1 MKKIQKIIFTLIY
14 TFLVMTAGFAADFT
28 WTGTQNTDWND
39 YRNWN
44 KNGSP
49 AALGETPA
57 AGDDVIIPS
66 TTNKPEI
73 TNNDVSIKSL
83 TINSGAQLTISNG
96 KTLTLS
102 GNFTH
107 NGGTFSA
114 GPNTTVTFNGSNS
127 KITGTGSLEPL
138 FGNLTIDA
146 LPAKLELEKNI
157 KIAGTFTKNGDFHAN
172 NDTTVTFT
180 NLTSTITAPVNSE
193 PTFWNLTIA
202 GSAGLQ
208 LGSNIKVAGTF
219 TNGGN
224 FTDNG
229 KTVTFVG
236 YGSKI
241 TSTANETEFSTLA
254 IDKRE
259 PLMPPSFNHNKLTL
273 TAGTKIKIKIFNNID
288 KGTLNAENNTEIT
301 VTEKF
306 NNPQGKFEPG
316 TSTVKLI
323 PSGNTVTIT
332 GTNIETDTTFNNLS
346 LTNGGGKTLKIN
358 GKISVNGNLVLQ
370 GTNVGSLL
378 TIAGGTG
385 GPGIVLN
392 IDKSGGQ
399 YLDVKSNIPITGTQ
413 TYTTSQSRPENMT
426 SPPAN
431 WIFDN
436 CNNTDA
442 TPVKWTAGASSG
454 HETKWDNR
462 DNWVPKGVPGI
473 NTYVKILSVANSKYP
488 KLESNTYA
496 KAKKVTVEAG
506 TEIDCDEYVISSVNT
521 VPPAPQTNPCSLE
534 NYGTLKMKGTGLQN
548 SWFTKITLKT
558 DSSIEYY
565 GTPPSAIDVWAG
577 PYENLKVSGS
587 RQNLRASSITVNKDF
602 TVASASFTQ
611 AAGTFIFN
619 GSSTIDG
626 TGAISFNNLS
636 VASSK
641 SVTLNK
647 DIAVGGAFI
656 NSSGATFNANG
667 KNITFGGNFTNGGT
681 FTPGTN
687 TVTFNGSSTIGGSG
701 AISFNNLS
709 VASSKSVTL
718 NKDITVNGAFIN
730 SNGATFNASTY
741 NITLNSTFSNS
752 GTFNSTD
759 GTNNSF
765 TFNGSFT
772 NSGTFNANADNIT
785 FIGTTFTNSGTFA
798 AGTNNTVTL
807 NPPPGG
813 TVTITGTGTETA
825 TKFHNLSLTG
835 AGGKTLT
842 INGKI
847 SVNGNLTLQ
856 GSGAADAQLLTI
868 AGGTNSPG
876 IELSAD
882 QTGNGKWLKVH
893 TNVPM
898 IPESGGKTYTVT
910 ESKAHE
916 VSGFLISD
924 GNPKNWIFSGYAGPM
939 TWKGTHSSNWNGWQN
954 WQPCGIPGV
963 NSDVTIPQK
972 EAAAHYPK
980 LTAAGAQAK
989 SVTVNSGAELDL
1001 GGQIIKKGT
1010 GSNDFTPLTN
1020 NGTLKMMGTS
1030 SASDPKGQKEW
1041 FENAIISFSDSSTVE
1056 YYGASPA
1063 ASDIWAGPYQN
1074 LKVSGGKTSFTTG
1087 YLKVNEYF
1095 TVDTT
1100 GSFIINADSQSYTK
1114 MVTLNKSTTFSS
1126 TNAGGTVFE
1135 SFLMTNGN
1143 TVDFSGN
1150 GKIETKKDIYG
1161 YGNIN
1166 VISNTGGE
1174 WTSSEKIQANII
1186 NTQRKWTSLDNVTAN
1201 GSITA
1206 NDWTAAGNVT
1216 LKGNLT
1222 VARFNQ
1228 TAGTLT
1234 FNGTGIEQELKFT
1247 GAGNKNIYN
1256 LTIDNGA
1263 KVKLGSEIKVK
1274 ETFLNK
1280 GTFNHNNKK
1289 VTFTGAASIGIS
1301 GDSGQITEFYDI
1313 EIASSASLTLNQDIK
1328 IKKDFSNS
1336 GGFTV
1341 NGKTVSFV
1349 KGSAPVSAASTI
1361 SGNAVSF
1368 ANLSIESGKTLTL
1381 NNASLEISGTL
1392 TNDGVFDAQAHNK
1405 TVTFIGTNAEI
1416 TRTQASPSP
1425 MPENKFHI
1433 LKIADSATLK
1443 VVLSG
1448 INNNEHN
1455 KFVQIDIKNSF
1466 VNGQDGIFIPHFS
1479 NFVFSGTANTNSINH
1494 NINFTDITIPSTGS
1508 LTLNKPITVG
1518 GTFTSNGTFTAGAN
1532 KVTFRGGNHGLEIT
1546 KGTGSSGTM
1555 TFSEIE
1561 ILGDAHL
1568 ALKRDITVTEKIY
1581 YTEKNGN
1588 LGKFTAD
1595 PGTTVTLNPPP
1606 GGTVTITGT
1615 GTVGDTA
1622 FNNLSLTGAG
1632 GKTLTINGK
1641 ISVNGNLTLQGSGAA
1656 DAQLLTIAGGTNSP
1670 GIELSANQTG
1680 NGKWLNVHT
1689 NVPMIPES
1697 GGKTYTVTESKAH
1710 EVSGF
1715 PLSDGNPKNW
1725 IFSGYAG
1732 SMTWKGTHSNNW
1744 NGWQNWRPYGIPGGN
1759 SDVTIP
1765 QKEAAAHYP
1774 KLTANVSAKSVTVNT
1789 GAELDLTH
1797 YTIKKGPPTAKL
1809 TNNGTIKMTGSGDQL
1824 SWFSAGNNDNI
1835 TLGNTST
1842 VEYYDAPPSNANI
1855 WAGPY
1860 ENLKVSGGKT
1870 SFTTGNLI
1878 VNKAF
1883 TVDTTG
1889 SFTVN
1894 ADSQNYKGAVELKK
1908 ETTFKSDLSVG
1919 TIFENNLK
1927 TFGNSITFDGNGEI
1941 KTRDIMLALGSGTI
1955 AVKEGTGDWTSAG
1968 QITVKDII
1976 VKRNWT
1982 SSSHITA
1989 SGDITADNT
1998 AHTNIWT
2005 SNLGDIKLA
2014 GNLTAAQFN
2023 QTAGTLTFNGTGTPE
2038 QELKFTGAGNK
2049 NIKNLAI
2056 NSSAKVKLGSNI
2068 TIQGNFTNSGTFD
2081 ATTVPG
2087 YTITLTNGADHTITG
2102 TGTASN
2108 TKFHNLSLTGA
2119 GGKKL
2124 VIDKKISVLGNLTLT
2139 GTSTDKLTIEGV
2151 STNSSIALTTA
2162 NSAHGQYLKVRTNIP
2177 ITGGTYTAED
2187 SLPDGSDTDIQ
2198 AGKPENWIFTNYNG
2212 TLTWKGSVDSNWNDR
2227 RNWEPALAIPGINT
2241 DVTIPQKAG
2250 PAHHYPIL
2258 AGNAEANSITIA
2270 APATLDLN
2278 GFVISDNSGRS
2289 PLAVHG
2295 TLKLKGTADQ
2305 KNWFA
2310 AASPADKIT
2319 LQNTST
2325 VVYYDNSTANI
2336 WGGTYYKLQAQ
2347 NRDKLITG
2355 GDFLTVEGTFKVT
2368 HTTPPSTL
2376 EIDTGN
2382 GAQHYKSSITATGIN
2397 LSFKTASLK
2406 TMKDTPANLTEVTA
2420 ANITVNGD
2428 WTSNSTVNAQTVT
2441 VLSGGSWTSKK
2452 GKITLTGNLD
2462 AAKFVQNEGDLIFNG
2477 TGNRQLSINSSDS
2490 KIKNLVINAT
2500 ASVKLGS
2507 NITIQGN
2514 FTNSGTFDA
2523 TNTGS
2528 PPGYTVTLTND
2539 GNHDITGS
2547 NTAAGTKFYNLICIN
2562 AGGKQIKFNKKISVH
2577 GNLTLQ
2583 GSSISNL
2590 LNISG
2595 TDNDAE
2601 IYVKSNQGTA
2611 SGYECKWLGVAENLP
2626 IKSLTSSTYTCTT
2639 DESKPTGNINSIIA
2653 GKPENWIFTNVY
2665 ELRWTGEAN
2674 DNNWNNPNNWRP
2686 RTSHAPKPTQ
2696 FATVRAVAAGK
2707 HPILGSGDYY
2717 AKKVEVVGTATL
2729 DLADKLI
2736 YSNTAKTATA
2746 ELTAKGTLRLKG
2758 TDGQKNWFEHSNL
2771 SNRMTITQNSTVEY
2785 YNSAPPT
2792 IKLWGGG
2799 TDGYNKLI
2807 LNNIGTCET
2816 ENSNLKV
2823 NGELSVEGSNVTI
2836 NSGGGTQ
2843 TYNGAINATGK
2854 DITIEGSTITTKH
2867 NITANKIKVL
2877 GDWNSNSGTI
2887 TASTNIEAAKW
2898 TSADE
2903 VITRAGNNITVT
2915 GAWDS
2920 KGSTITA
2927 NNIEAKKNWDSSGNV
2942 TSNGNIKVDNG
2953 YLWKPTAGDI
2963 KLKGNLTAGKFNQTG
2978 GTLTFNGTGTPEQEL
2993 KFTGAGDKNIF
3004 NLTIDSGA
3012 KVKLGSN
3019 ITIQRNFTNS
3029 GTFNDYTY
3037 TVTLSPTGNTVTI
3050 TGTGTASNTKFN
3062 KLECTTSTTTKTLNI
3077 SGKISVTGT
3086 LTLSGASGKPLTING
3101 SNSAEIHLSN
3111 SHGLTSGTAKGN
3123 FLMIYTGKV
3132 RIQSTGSTGKYYVV
3146 KDSKDDSGS
3155 TISKNGWIF
3164 YKDSLQIVN
3173 SFAKPNDNHIYLLFD
3188 DDSLSTEEFHSLNAL
3203 THSLQITDGVTT
3215 YTSNLQTVHKEPS
3228 SYIPSG
3234 HSLWKIQLDGT
3245 QKFNPDDILKSTYQ
3259 VSLNYFGTLKHKA
3272 QISDIGI
3279 DMVKPLT
3286 ASNSIVLRNF
3296 NAGDN
3301 DPALPT
3307 LDVRVLAEKAPSSSN
3322 VILHFFSKNSAEHK
3336 FWHPD
3341 TIPSPPGSFA
3351 NPQAGTTNYSPTL
3364 NGNLITSIIPSTDPS
3379 LKEGKVGQFM
3389 YVYNNWLPCARLR
3402 NPNDIL
3408 SFDVWNFK
3416 IVGVRMQKGGVS
3428 IFDNVVNPHKGQSA
3442 TIAAHLKKSGMLT
3455 IQIMTLDGNIV
3466 RTLTRSHHNAGDHF
3480 YLWDGRNNGGNP
3492 VASGMYFVRIAGP
3505 DIDEV
3510 RKILII
3516 K

>member
-14 TFLVMTAGFAADFT
+14 TLFVMAAGFAADFT
-28 WTGTQNTDWND
+28 W
-39 YRNWN
+39 
-44 KNGSP
+44 NGSNSSAWNASSNWTLSGTLP
-49 AALGETPA
+49 PGHLGYPSSSSDTA
-57 AGDDVIIPS
+57 IITSNGNAPVLN
-66 TTNKPEI
+66 T
-73 TNNDVSIKSL
+73 SIPINLNSL
-83 TINSGAQLTISNG
+83 TINSGSLTITGNTS
-96 KTLTLS
+96 LTLS
-102 GNFTH
+102 GNFTN

-114 GPNTTVTFNGSNS
+114 WPNTTVTFNGSSS
-127 KITGTGSLEPL
+127 KITGTGSSEPL

-172 NDTTVTFT
+172 NYTTVTFT
-180 NLTSTITAPVNSE
+180 NSTSTITAPVNSE

-219 TNGGN
+219 TNNGS
-224 FTDNG
+224 FTHNS
-229 KTVTFVG
+229 KAVTFVG
-236 YGSKI
+236 FGSKI
-241 TSTANETEFSTLA
+241 TGTATETEFSTLA

-259 PLMPPSFNHNKLTL
+259 LPAPPPYNKVTL
-273 TAGTKIKIKIFNNID
+273 ADGKKIKIKVFKNIY
-288 KGTLNAENNTEIT
+288 KGTFNAGSGTEIT
-301 VTEKF
+301 VTEEF
-306 NNPQGKFEPG
+306 DNTDGTFEPE
-316 TSTVKLI
+316 TSTVKLV

-332 GTNIETDTTFNNLS
+332 GSGNATHTKFYKLKLI
-346 LTNGGGKTLKIN
+346 NGGNKTLKIKN
-358 GKISVNGNLVLQ
+358 KISVAEKGLELEGGSASPPSKDPLTVSPESTGEINFYTPPTPIT
-370 GTNVGSLL
+370 GTPPKGKYL
-378 TIAGGTG
+378 TVNAGIPIAGGTYTVVQSK
-385 GPGIVLN
+385 P
-392 IDKSGGQ
+392 Q
-399 YLDVKSNIPITGTQ
+399 GTP
-413 TYTTSQSRPENMT
+413 S
-426 SPPAN
+426 AN
-431 WIFDN
+431 WIFEDCLIN
-436 CNNTDA
+436 MTWTGENSTQNWNDYA
-442 TPVKWTAGASSG
+442 NWSPNGIPGIHTPVTIQTTS
-454 HETKWDNR
+454 R
-462 DNWVPKGVPGI
+462 
-473 NTYVKILSVANSKYP
+473 YP
-488 KLESNTYA
+488 KLTANVSAES
-496 KAKKVTVEAG
+496 VTVNSGAELDLTHYTIKKGPPTAKLTNNG
-506 TEIDCDEYVISSVNT
+506 TI
-521 VPPAPQTNPCSLE
+521 
-534 NYGTLKMKGTGLQN
+534 KMTGSGDQL
-548 SWFTKITLKT
+548 SWFSAGNNDNITLGNT
-558 DSSIEYY
+558 STVEYY
-565 GTPPSAIDVWAG
+565 DAPPSNANVWAG
-577 PYENLKVSGS
+577 PYENLKVSGT
-587 RQNLRASSITVNKDF
+587 RQKLRASSITVNKDF
-602 TVASASFTQ
+602 TVASASFAQTS
-611 AAGTFIFN
+611 GTFIFN

-626 TGAISFNNLS
+626 TATISFHNLT

-656 NSSGATFNANG
+656 NNNGATFNANG
-667 KNITFGGNFTNGGT
+667 KDIIFNGNFTNDGA
-681 FTPGTN
+681 FTPGSN
-687 TVTFNGSSTIGGSG
+687 TVTFNGSSTIGGNG

-709 VASSKSVTL
+709 VASGKSVTL
-718 NKDITVNGAFIN
+718 NKDITVGGAFIN
-730 SNGATFNASTY
+730 SSGATFNASTY

-1595 PGTTVTLNPPP
+1595 SGTTVTLNPPP

-1670 GIELSANQTG
+1670 SIELSANQTG

-1732 SMTWKGTHSNNW
+1732 SMIWKGTHSNNW

-1908 ETTFKSDLSVG
+1908 ETTFKSDLPVG

-1927 TFGNSITFDGNGEI
+1927 AFGNSITFDGNGEI

-1955 AVKEGTGDWTSAG
+1955 TVKEGTGDWTSAG

-2005 SNLGDIKLA
+2005 SNFGDIKLA

-2198 AGKPENWIFTNYNG
+2198 VGKPENWIFTNYNG

-2336 WGGTYYKLQAQ
+2336 WGGTYYKLQVQ
-2347 NRDKLITG
+2347 NRDKLVTG
-2355 GDFLTVEGTFKVT
+2355 GAPLTVEGTFKVT
-2368 HTTPPSTL
+2368 HPTPPSTL

-2382 GAQHYKSSITATGIN
+2382 GAQHYKGSITATGIN

-2583 GSSISNL
+2583 GSGISNL

-3245 QKFNPDDILKSTYQ
+3245 QKFNPDDILNSVYQ
-3259 VSLNYFGTLKHKA
+3259 VDLNYFGTHKIKNY
-3272 QISDIGI
+3272 ISDIGI
-3279 DMVKPLT
+3279 GMVKPLT

>member
-14 TFLVMTAGFAADFT
+14 TLFVMAAGFAADFT

-102 GNFTH
+102 GNFTN

-114 GPNTTVTFNGSNS
+114 WPNTTVTFNGSSS
-127 KITGTGSLEPL
+127 KITGTGSSEPL

-157 KIAGTFTKNGDFHAN
+157 KIAGTFTQHGKFLV
-172 NDTTVTFT
+172 NDNTTVTFT
-180 NLTSTITAPVNSE
+180 GANSKIAGYSE
-193 PTFWNLTIA
+193 PTFFNLTIA
-202 GSAGLQ
+202 SGTLKLDRATVKIKGAFTNNGSFDHNNKTVIFNGLTGCSITGNETAFYN
-208 LGSNIKVAGTF
+208 LEVETNKTLSLDTNIIITNAMKNEGIFSTGTKTVTLTPVNNDLSIHGRDIATHTKF
-219 TNGGN
+219 YKLKLINGGN
-224 FTDNG
+224 
-229 KTVTFVG
+229 
-236 YGSKI
+236 
-241 TSTANETEFSTLA
+241 
-254 IDKRE
+254 
-259 PLMPPSFNHNKLTL
+259 
-273 TAGTKIKIKIFNNID
+273 
-288 KGTLNAENNTEIT
+288 
-301 VTEKF
+301 
-306 NNPQGKFEPG
+306 
-316 TSTVKLI
+316 
-323 PSGNTVTIT
+323 
-332 GTNIETDTTFNNLS
+332 
-346 LTNGGGKTLKIN
+346 KTLKIKN
-358 GKISVNGNLVLQ
+358 KISVAEKGLELEG
-370 GTNVGSLL
+370 GTASPPSKDPL
-378 TIAGGTG
+378 TVSPESAGEINFYTPPTPITGTPPKGKYLTVEAGIPIAGGTYTVVQSK
-385 GPGIVLN
+385 P
-392 IDKSGGQ
+392 Q
-399 YLDVKSNIPITGTQ
+399 GTP
-413 TYTTSQSRPENMT
+413 S
-426 SPPAN
+426 AN
-431 WIFDN
+431 WIFEDCLIN
-436 CNNTDA
+436 MTWTGGNSTQNWNDYA
-442 TPVKWTAGASSG
+442 NWSPNGIPGIHTPVTIQTTS
-454 HETKWDNR
+454 R
-462 DNWVPKGVPGI
+462 
-473 NTYVKILSVANSKYP
+473 YP
-488 KLESNTYA
+488 KLTANVSAES
-496 KAKKVTVEAG
+496 VTVNSGAELDLTHYTIKKGPPTAKLTNNG
-506 TEIDCDEYVISSVNT
+506 TI
-521 VPPAPQTNPCSLE
+521 
-534 NYGTLKMKGTGLQN
+534 KMTGSGDQL
-548 SWFTKITLKT
+548 SWFSAGNNDNITLGNT
-558 DSSIEYY
+558 STVEYY
-565 GTPPSAIDVWAG
+565 DAPPSNANVWAG
-577 PYENLKVSGS
+577 PYENLKVSGT

-602 TVASASFTQ
+602 TVVSLSFAQ
-611 AAGTFIFN
+611 AAGNFIFN
-619 GSSTIDG
+619 GSSTIGG
-626 TGAISFNNLS
+626 TGTISFYNLT

-656 NSSGATFNANG
+656 NNNGATFNAND
-667 KNITFGGNFTNGGT
+667 KNITFSGNFTNDGT
-681 FTPGTN
+681 FTPGSN
-687 TVTFNGSSTIGGSG
+687 IVTFNGTSTIGGNT
-701 AISFNNLS
+701 ITNFNNLS
-709 VASSKSVTL
+709 VASGKSVTL
-718 NKDITVNGAFIN
+718 NKNITVGGAFIN
-730 SNGATFNASTY
+730 NNGATFNASTY
-741 NITLNSTFSNS
+741 NITLNGTFSNS

-798 AGTNNTVTL
+798 AGTNN
-807 NPPPGG
+807 
-813 TVTITGTGTETA
+813 
-825 TKFHNLSLTG
+825 
-835 AGGKTLT
+835 
-842 INGKI
+842 
-847 SVNGNLTLQ
+847 
-856 GSGAADAQLLTI
+856 
-868 AGGTNSPG
+868 
-876 IELSAD
+876 
-882 QTGNGKWLKVH
+882 
-893 TNVPM
+893 
-898 IPESGGKTYTVT
+898 
-910 ESKAHE
+910 
-916 VSGFLISD
+916 
-924 GNPKNWIFSGYAGPM
+924 
-939 TWKGTHSSNWNGWQN
+939 
-954 WQPCGIPGV
+954 
-963 NSDVTIPQK
+963 
-972 EAAAHYPK
+972 
-980 LTAAGAQAK
+980 
-989 SVTVNSGAELDL
+989 
-1001 GGQIIKKGT
+1001 
-1010 GSNDFTPLTN
+1010 
-1020 NGTLKMMGTS
+1020 
-1030 SASDPKGQKEW
+1030 
-1041 FENAIISFSDSSTVE
+1041 
-1056 YYGASPA
+1056 
-1063 ASDIWAGPYQN
+1063 
-1074 LKVSGGKTSFTTG
+1074 
-1087 YLKVNEYF
+1087 
-1095 TVDTT
+1095 
-1100 GSFIINADSQSYTK
+1100 
-1114 MVTLNKSTTFSS
+1114 
-1126 TNAGGTVFE
+1126 
-1135 SFLMTNGN
+1135 
-1143 TVDFSGN
+1143 
-1150 GKIETKKDIYG
+1150 
-1161 YGNIN
+1161 
-1166 VISNTGGE
+1166 
-1174 WTSSEKIQANII
+1174 
-1186 NTQRKWTSLDNVTAN
+1186 
-1201 GSITA
+1201 
-1206 NDWTAAGNVT
+1206 
-1216 LKGNLT
+1216 
-1222 VARFNQ
+1222 
-1228 TAGTLT
+1228 
-1234 FNGTGIEQELKFT
+1234 
-1247 GAGNKNIYN
+1247 
-1256 LTIDNGA
+1256 
-1263 KVKLGSEIKVK
+1263 
-1274 ETFLNK
+1274 
-1280 GTFNHNNKK
+1280 
-1289 VTFTGAASIGIS
+1289 
-1301 GDSGQITEFYDI
+1301 
-1313 EIASSASLTLNQDIK
+1313 
-1328 IKKDFSNS
+1328 
-1336 GGFTV
+1336 
-1341 NGKTVSFV
+1341 
-1349 KGSAPVSAASTI
+1349 
-1361 SGNAVSF
+1361 
-1368 ANLSIESGKTLTL
+1368 
-1381 NNASLEISGTL
+1381 
-1392 TNDGVFDAQAHNK
+1392 
-1405 TVTFIGTNAEI
+1405 
-1416 TRTQASPSP
+1416 
-1425 MPENKFHI
+1425 
-1433 LKIADSATLK
+1433 
-1443 VVLSG
+1443 
-1448 INNNEHN
+1448 
-1455 KFVQIDIKNSF
+1455 
-1466 VNGQDGIFIPHFS
+1466 
-1479 NFVFSGTANTNSINH
+1479 
-1494 NINFTDITIPSTGS
+1494 
-1508 LTLNKPITVG
+1508 
-1518 GTFTSNGTFTAGAN
+1518 
-1532 KVTFRGGNHGLEIT
+1532 
-1546 KGTGSSGTM
+1546 
-1555 TFSEIE
+1555 
-1561 ILGDAHL
+1561 
-1568 ALKRDITVTEKIY
+1568 
-1581 YTEKNGN
+1581 
-1588 LGKFTAD
+1588 
-1595 PGTTVTLNPPP
+1595 TVTLNPPP

-1670 GIELSANQTG
+1670 GIELSADQTG
-1680 NGKWLNVHT
+1680 NGRWLKVHT

-1710 EVSGF
+1710 EVSGLS
-1715 PLSDGNPKNW
+1715 LSDGNPKNW

-1732 SMTWKGTHSNNW
+1732 PMTWKGTHSSDW
-1744 NGWQNWRPYGIPGGN
+1744 NGWQNWQPCGIPGVN

-1774 KLTANVSAKSVTVNT
+1774 KLTAAGAQAKSVTVNS
-1789 GAELDLTH
+1789 GAELDLGGQI
-1797 YTIKKGPPTAKL
+1797 IKKGTGPNDFTPL
-1809 TNNGTIKMTGSGDQL
+1809 TNNGTLKMTGTVETAGIKGQKEWFETVAISL
-1824 SWFSAGNNDNI
+1824 SNN
-1835 TLGNTST
+1835 ST
-1842 VEYYDAPPSNANI
+1842 VEYYGNTPAISNI

-1860 ENLKVSGGKT
+1860 KKLSVRDQKKGLNTGT
-1870 SFTTGNLI
+1870 SSLTVQESVFVASDVGADFTISAG
-1878 VNKAF
+1878 
-1883 TVDTTG
+1883 
-1889 SFTVN
+1889 
-1894 ADSQNYKGAVELKK
+1894 SQNYQGLVNIYKS
-1908 ETTFKSDLSVG
+1908 TTFSSTNAGGTVFESYLMTNGNTVG
-1919 TIFENNLK
+1919 F
-1927 TFGNSITFDGNGEI
+1927 SGNGKIET
-1941 KTRDIMLALGSGTI
+1941 KNDIYGYGSI
-1955 AVKEGTGDWTSAG
+1955 NIISNTGGAWTSSGKIEAN
-1968 QITVKDII
+1968 II
-1976 VKRNWT
+1976 NTQRNWT
-1982 SSSHITA
+1982 STGNVTANGSITA
-1989 SGDITADNT
+1989 NDWTAAGNVT
-1998 AHTNIWT
+1998 
-2005 SNLGDIKLA
+2005 LK
-2014 GNLTAAQFN
+2014 GNLTADQFN

-2102 TGTASN
+2102 TGTVGDTA
-2108 TKFHNLSLTGA
+2108 FHNLSLTGA

-2289 PLAVHG
+2289 PLTAHG

-2523 TNTGS
+2523 TNTGG

-2595 TDNDAE
+2595 TNNDAE

-2639 DESKPTGNINSIIA
+2639 DESKPTGNIDSIIA

-2696 FATVRAVAAGK
+2696 FATVRAVAADN
-2707 HPILGSGDYY
+2707 HPILGSVDYY

-2758 TDGQKNWFEHSNL
+2758 TDDQKTWFEHSNS

-2785 YNSAPPT
+2785 YSAPPT

-2807 LNNIGTCET
+2807 LNNIGTCT
-2816 ENSNLKV
+2816 TQNSNLTV
-2823 NGELSVEGSNVTI
+2823 NGELTVKSSNVTI

-2854 DITIEGSTITTKH
+2854 DITLEGSTIATKH

-2887 TASTNIEAAKW
+2887 TAGTDIEAAKW
-2898 TSADE
+2898 TSADG
-2903 VITRAGNNITVT
+2903 VITNARNNITVT

-2978 GTLTFNGTGTPEQEL
+2978 GTLTFNGSTDQNL
-2993 KFTGAGDKNIF
+2993 HFTGSGEKNIF
-3004 NLTIDSGA
+3004 NLTIDPGA
-3012 KVKLGSN
+3012 KVKLGSEIEVKGTFLN
-3019 ITIQRNFTNS
+3019 N
-3029 GTFNDYTY
+3029 GTFNTGTGNTITFKGVSFTNNGTFTAGATN
-3037 TVTLSPTGNTVTI
+3037 TVTLNPTGNTVTI
-3050 TGTGTASNTKFN
+3050 TGTDNPANTKFSN
-3062 KLECTTSTTTKTLNI
+3062 LECTTSTTTKTLNI
-3077 SGKISVTGT
+3077 SGKISSGD
-3086 LTLSGASGKPLTING
+3086 LILSGANGKPLTING

-3111 SHGLTSGTAKGN
+3111 SHGLDSSNNAKGN
-3123 FLMIYTGKV
+3123 YLKIYTGNVKI
-3132 RIQSTGSTGKYYVV
+3132 RPEGKYYVV
-3146 KDSKDDSGS
+3146 KNSKDDSGS

-3272 QISDIGI
+3272 HISDIGI

>member
-14 TFLVMTAGFAADFT
+14 TLFVMAAGFAADFT
-28 WTGTQNTDWND
+28 W
-39 YRNWN
+39 
-44 KNGSP
+44 NGSNSSAWNASSNWTLSGTLP
-49 AALGETPA
+49 PGHP
-57 AGDDVIIPS
+57 GYPS
-66 TTNKPEI
+66 TSSDTAII
-73 TNNDVSIKSL
+73 TSNGHAPALNTFIPINLNSL
-83 TINSGAQLTISNG
+83 KINSGSLNITGNTS
-96 KTLTLS
+96 LTLS

-114 GPNTTVTFNGSNS
+114 GPNTTVTFNGSSS
-127 KITGTGSLEPL
+127 KITGTGGSEPL
-138 FGNLTIDA
+138 FGNLTVA
-146 LPAKLELEKNI
+146 ANPAKLKLEKNI
-157 KIAGTFTKNGDFHAN
+157 KIAGTFTKNGGFYAN
-172 NDTTVTFT
+172 DYTTVTFT

-219 TNGGN
+219 TNNGS
-224 FTDNG
+224 FTHNS
-229 KTVTFVG
+229 KAVTFVG
-236 YGSKI
+236 FGSKI
-241 TSTANETEFSTLA
+241 TGTATETEFSTLA

-259 PLMPPSFNHNKLTL
+259 LPAPPPYNKVTL
-273 TAGTKIKIKIFNNID
+273 ADGKKIKIKVFKNIY
-288 KGTLNAENNTEIT
+288 KGTFNAGSGTEIT
-301 VTEKF
+301 VTEEF
-306 NNPQGKFEPG
+306 DNTDGTFEPK

-332 GTNIETDTTFNNLS
+332 GTGNATDTKFYKLK
-346 LTNGGGKTLKIN
+346 LINGGNKTLKIKN
-358 GKISVNGNLVLQ
+358 KISVAEKGLELEG
-370 GTNVGSLL
+370 GTASPPSKDPL
-378 TIAGGTG
+378 TVSPESAGEINFYTPPTPITGTPPKGKYLTVEAGIPIAGGTYTVVQSK
-385 GPGIVLN
+385 P
-392 IDKSGGQ
+392 Q
-399 YLDVKSNIPITGTQ
+399 GTP
-413 TYTTSQSRPENMT
+413 S
-426 SPPAN
+426 AN
-431 WIFDN
+431 WIFEDCLIN
-436 CNNTDA
+436 MTWTGGNSTQNWNDYA
-442 TPVKWTAGASSG
+442 NWSPNGIPGIHTPVTIQTTS
-454 HETKWDNR
+454 R
-462 DNWVPKGVPGI
+462 
-473 NTYVKILSVANSKYP
+473 YP
-488 KLESNTYA
+488 KLTANVSAES
-496 KAKKVTVEAG
+496 VTVNSGAELDLTHYTIKKGPPTAKLTNNG
-506 TEIDCDEYVISSVNT
+506 TI
-521 VPPAPQTNPCSLE
+521 
-534 NYGTLKMKGTGLQN
+534 KMTGSGDQL
-548 SWFTKITLKT
+548 SWFSAGNNDNITLGNT
-558 DSSIEYY
+558 STVEYY
-565 GTPPSAIDVWAG
+565 DAPPSNANVWAG
-577 PYENLKVSGS
+577 PYENLKVSGT
-587 RQNLRASSITVNKDF
+587 RQNLRALSITVNKDF
-602 TVASASFTQ
+602 TVASASFAQ
-611 AAGTFIFN
+611 ATGTFIFN

-626 TGAISFNNLS
+626 TGTISFYNLT

-687 TVTFNGSSTIGGSG
+687 TVTFNGTSTLSGTG

-709 VASSKSVTL
+709 VASGKSVTL
-718 NKDITVNGAFIN
+718 NKDITVGGAFIN
-730 SNGATFNASTY
+730 SSGATFNA
-741 NITLNSTFSNS
+741 
-752 GTFNSTD
+752 
-759 GTNNSF
+759 
-765 TFNGSFT
+765 NGK
-772 NSGTFNANADNIT
+772 NIT
-785 FIGTTFTNSGTFA
+785 FGGNFTNGGTFTPGT
-798 AGTNNTVTL
+798 NTVTL
-807 NPPPGG
+807 APSGN
-813 TVTITGTGTETA
+813 TVTITGTGTA
-825 TKFHNLSLTG
+825 SNTKFHHLSLTG

-1020 NGTLKMMGTS
+1020 NGTLKMTGTS

-1087 YLKVNEYF
+1087 DLKVNEYF

-1186 NTQRKWTSLDNVTAN
+1186 NTQRKWTSLDNITAN

-1216 LKGNLT
+1216 LKGNLIA
-1222 VARFNQ
+1222 VQFNQ

-1234 FNGTGIEQELKFT
+1234 FNGTGTPEQELKVT
-1247 GAGNKNIYN
+1247 GAGDKKINH
-1256 LTIDNGA
+1256 LTIDTGA
-1263 KVKLGSEIKVK
+1263 KVKLGSEIEVK
-1274 ETFLNK
+1274 GTFLNK
-1280 GTFNHNNKK
+1280 GTFTHNDKK
-1289 VTFTGAASIGIS
+1289 VSFTGAASIGS
-1301 GDSGQITEFYDI
+1301 VNPGQVTEFYDI

-1341 NGKTVSFV
+1341 NSKTVSFV

-1361 SGNAVSF
+1361 SGNGVSF
-1368 ANLSIESGKTLTL
+1368 ANLNIESGKTVTL
-1381 NNASLEISGTL
+1381 NNDSLEISGTL
-1392 TNDGVFDAQAHNK
+1392 TNDGIFDAQTNSK
-1405 TVTFIGTNAEI
+1405 TVTFTGTNAKI

-1595 PGTTVTLNPPP
+1595 SGTTVTLNPPP

-1615 GTVGDTA
+1615 GTASNTT
-1622 FNNLSLTGAG
+1622 FRNLSLTGAG
-1632 GKTLTINGK
+1632 GKTLT
-1641 ISVNGNLTLQGSGAA
+1641 
-1656 DAQLLTIAGGTNSP
+1656 
-1670 GIELSANQTG
+1670 
-1680 NGKWLNVHT
+1680 
-1689 NVPMIPES
+1689 
-1697 GGKTYTVTESKAH
+1697 
-1710 EVSGF
+1710 
-1715 PLSDGNPKNW
+1715 
-1725 IFSGYAG
+1725 
-1732 SMTWKGTHSNNW
+1732 
-1744 NGWQNWRPYGIPGGN
+1744 
-1759 SDVTIP
+1759 
-1765 QKEAAAHYP
+1765 
-1774 KLTANVSAKSVTVNT
+1774 
-1789 GAELDLTH
+1789 
-1797 YTIKKGPPTAKL
+1797 
-1809 TNNGTIKMTGSGDQL
+1809 
-1824 SWFSAGNNDNI
+1824 
-1835 TLGNTST
+1835 
-1842 VEYYDAPPSNANI
+1842 
-1855 WAGPY
+1855 
-1860 ENLKVSGGKT
+1860 
-1870 SFTTGNLI
+1870 
-1878 VNKAF
+1878 
-1883 TVDTTG
+1883 
-1889 SFTVN
+1889 
-1894 ADSQNYKGAVELKK
+1894 
-1908 ETTFKSDLSVG
+1908 
-1919 TIFENNLK
+1919 
-1927 TFGNSITFDGNGEI
+1927 
-1941 KTRDIMLALGSGTI
+1941 
-1955 AVKEGTGDWTSAG
+1955 
-1968 QITVKDII
+1968 
-1976 VKRNWT
+1976 
-1982 SSSHITA
+1982 
-1989 SGDITADNT
+1989 
-1998 AHTNIWT
+1998 
-2005 SNLGDIKLA
+2005 
-2014 GNLTAAQFN
+2014 
-2023 QTAGTLTFNGTGTPE
+2023 
-2038 QELKFTGAGNK
+2038 
-2049 NIKNLAI
+2049 
-2056 NSSAKVKLGSNI
+2056 
-2068 TIQGNFTNSGTFD
+2068 
-2081 ATTVPG
+2081 
-2087 YTITLTNGADHTITG
+2087 
-2102 TGTASN
+2102 
-2108 TKFHNLSLTGA
+2108 
-2119 GGKKL
+2119 
-2124 VIDKKISVLGNLTLT
+2124 IDKKISVLGNLTLT
-2139 GTSTDKLTIEGV
+2139 GTSTDKLTIEGI

-2212 TLTWKGSVDSNWNDR
+2212 TLTWKGSVDSNWNNR
-2227 RNWEPALAIPGINT
+2227 RNWEPALAIPGKNT
-2241 DVTIPQKAG
+2241 DVTIPQKTES
-2250 PAHHYPIL
+2250 AHHYPL
-2258 AGNAEANSITIA
+2258 LSTNAEANTVTVQSNASLNIA
-2270 APATLDLN
+2270 

-2289 PLAVHG
+2289 PLTVHG
-2295 TLKLKGTADQ
+2295 MLKLKGTADQ
-2305 KNWFA
+2305 TNWFA

-2336 WGGTYYKLQAQ
+2336 WGGTYYKLQVQ
-2347 NRDKLITG
+2347 NRDKLVTG
-2355 GDFLTVEGTFKVT
+2355 GAPLTVEGTFKVT
-2368 HTTPPSTL
+2368 HTTPPTIF
-2376 EIDTGN
+2376 EIDTGT
-2382 GAQHYKSSITATGIN
+2382 GAQHYKGSITATGIN

-2406 TMKDTPANLTEVTA
+2406 TMKDTPANLTAVTA

-2441 VLSGGSWTSKK
+2441 VLLGGSWTSKK
-2452 GKITLTGNLD
+2452 GTITLTGNLD
-2462 AAKFVQNEGDLIFNG
+2462 AAKFVQTEGDLIFNG
-2477 TGNRQLSINSSDS
+2477 TGNRQLSTNSSDS
-2490 KIKNLVINAT
+2490 KIKSLVINT
-2500 ASVKLGS
+2500 NASVKLAS
-2507 NITIQGN
+2507 DITIQGN
-2514 FTNSGTFDA
+2514 FTNNGTFDA
-2523 TNTGS
+2523 TTA
-2528 PPGYTVTLTND
+2528 PGYTVTLTND
-2539 GNHDITGS
+2539 VNHKITG
-2547 NTAAGTKFYNLICIN
+2547 NTAAGAIGTQNNTDFHHLVCIN
-2562 AGGKQIKFNKKISVH
+2562 AGGKQIQFNKKISVH

-2583 GSSISNL
+2583 GSNINNL

-2601 IYVKSNQGTA
+2601 IYVESNQGTA

-2696 FATVRAVAAGK
+2696 FATVRAVAAGN

-2758 TDGQKNWFEHSNL
+2758 TDDQKTWFEHSNPL
-2771 SNRMTITQNSTVEY
+2771 NRMTITQNSTVEY
-2785 YNSAPPT
+2785 YSAPTT

-2836 NSGGGTQ
+2836 NSGNATQ
-2843 TYNGAINATGK
+2843 TYNGVINATGK
-2854 DITIEGSTITTKH
+2854 DVTLEGSTITTKD

-2877 GDWNSNSGTI
+2877 GDWNSTSGTI

-2898 TSADE
+2898 TSADG
-2903 VITRAGNNITVT
+2903 VITQAENNITVT

-2978 GTLTFNGTGTPEQEL
+2978 GTLTFNSTGIPEQEL

-3004 NLTIDSGA
+3004 NLTIDPGA
-3012 KVKLGSN
+3012 KVKLGSEIEVKGTFLN
-3019 ITIQRNFTNS
+3019 N
-3029 GTFNDYTY
+3029 GTFNTGTGNTITFKGVSFTNNGTFTAGATN
-3037 TVTLSPTGNTVTI
+3037 TVTLNPTGNTVTI
-3050 TGTGTASNTKFN
+3050 TGTGTASNTKFSN
-3062 KLECTTSTTTKTLNI
+3062 LECTTSTTSKTLNI
-3077 SGKISVTGT
+3077 SGKISVTGD
-3086 LTLSGASGKPLTING
+3086 LILSGANGEPLTING

-3132 RIQSTGSTGKYYVV
+3132 RIQPTGKYYVV

-3164 YKDSLQIVN
+3164 VKPNLRIVN

-3188 DDSLSTEEFHSLNAL
+3188 DNSLSTEEFDSLKAL
-3203 THSLQITDGVTT
+3203 NHSLQITDGVTT

-3272 QISDIGI
+3272 HISDIGI